1 MLERLH
7 MQDFAIADDVTLE
20 FSRGFNVITGET
32 GAGKSIILNAIA
44 MAMGDRADQD
54 MIRLGSDEAVVEAL
68 FTMHPLLAAWLK
80 ENGFP
85 HEDVCIVKR
94 IVKRNGKNRVFIN
107 GASATLS
114 QLKEI
119 TEHLIDLNN
128 QSEHQMLMDPS
139 NHLLFLD
146 YFGLPGE
153 ALESYQSLY
162 KELYRLTD
170 RYEHFKREER
180 EIRRK
185 MDTYR
190 FEISEIDG
198 VNPKPGEDDTLLDE
212 VKILE
217 KARSIME
224 HTAFIDRLLND
235 NEDFTGALEEIS
247 ARLDRLRGI
256 GETMDNLV
264 DALHSHINGMGEAS
278 RELQRYVD
286 GMELDE
292 EHLDEVNRRL
302 SDIEKL
308 KRKYG
313 DSIEEVLAYGERIR
327 KDLDAYEEMTFDAE
341 SFSRKIEEL
350 GLQIAEQDESL
361 SDLRKKAALDF
372 ARSIETEMKDIGM
385 EQARFEVRFLP
396 VDQGLVFQDKAY
408 GPAGSLRAEFY
419 IETNPGE
426 GSHPLVKS
434 ASGGELS
441 RILFALKSV
450 MGRHLDIQC
459 MIFDEIDSGIGG
471 AVAGMVG
478 AKLARLA
485 DKYQLIVITHQP
497 QIAALGER
505 HFHVEKVY
513 SGERTV
519 TRARVLEGDDIV
531 EEIARMISGSPDDQE
546 ALNVARR
553 MRRQEEPERA

>member
-44 MAMGDRADQD
+44 MAMGDRADQE

-68 FTMHPLLAAWLK
+68 FTMHPLLASWLK

-107 GASATLS
+107 GDSATLS

-146 YFGLPGE
+146 CFGLPGE
-153 ALESYQSLY
+153 VLEGYQSHY
-162 KELYRLTD
+162 KELYHLTD
-170 RYEHFKREER
+170 RYEHFKKEER

-185 MDTYR
+185 IDTYR
-190 FEISEIDG
+190 FEISEIDALS
-198 VNPKPGEDDTLLDE
+198 PKPGEDEALLEE

-224 HTAFIDRLLND
+224 HTAFIHRLLNEND
-235 NEDFTGALEEIS
+235 DFTGAIEEIS
-247 ARLDRLRGI
+247 GRLDRLRGI
-256 GETMDNLV
+256 GETMDSLV
-264 DALHSHINGMGEAS
+264 DALHSQINGMGEAS

-313 DSIEEVLAYGERIR
+313 DSIEEVLSYRERIS
-327 KDLDAYEEMTFDAE
+327 KELDAFEEMTFDAD
-341 SFSRKIEEL
+341 SFSRKIEVL
-350 GLQIAEQDESL
+350 GLQIAEKDEAL

-372 ARSIETEMKDIGM
+372 ARSIENEMKDIGM

-396 VDQGLVFQDKAY
+396 VDQGLSFKEKIY

-478 AKLARLA
+478 MKLAGLA

-513 SGERTV
+513 AGERTV
-519 TRARVLEGDDIV
+519 TRARVLEGKDIE